1 MLKTYQLK
9 DDLLMAEKDEML
21 YVLDLESGSIH
32 SFNQTG
38 KVIVQLCLEPRSLEE
53 ISGEY
58 RQYFDLEAD
67 PARARKTLGDLLP
80 ELRVL
85 FPEIAEAAGRDSQSS
100 IAPKR
105 EDRTFTLDLLART
118 VALPIELPVGAVMAL
133 LGAPVFVWF
142 LARGGR

>member
-21 YVLDLESGSIH
+21 YVLDLESGRIH

-67 PARARKTLGDLLP
+67 PAREDVTAMLEKLASSH
-80 ELRVL
+80 L
-85 FPEIAEAAGRDSQSS
+85 FKEGC
-100 IAPKR
+100 APS
-105 EDRTFTLDLLART
+105 
-118 VALPIELPVGAVMAL
+118 P
-133 LGAPVFVWF
+133 
-142 LARGGR
+142 